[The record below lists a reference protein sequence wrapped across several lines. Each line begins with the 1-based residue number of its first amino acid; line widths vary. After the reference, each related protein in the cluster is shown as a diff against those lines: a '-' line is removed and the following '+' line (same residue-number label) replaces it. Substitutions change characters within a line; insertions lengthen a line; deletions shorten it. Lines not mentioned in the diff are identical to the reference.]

1 MTTEIQAT
9 ELEALIR
16 DIRAQLAT
24 LTERV
29 ARLETPA
36 APAVAAAPAE
46 VTKEEKTPAVAEAPA
61 APEIGEEELL
71 AISAA
76 LAAYFGVRVH
86 VRQIRLISSSAWAQQ
101 RRVSIQA
108 SHRLF

>member
-1 MTTEIQAT
+1 MAT
-9 ELEALIR
+9 KNKTSELEILLR
-16 DIRAQLAT
+16 DIRAELAA
-24 LTERV
+24 LAERV

-36 APAVAAAPAE
+36 APVVAAAAAPE
-46 VTKEEKTPAVAEAPA
+46 VAAPA
-61 APEIGEEELL
+61 AVAPPAPAGPPPIGEEELL

-86 VRQIRLISSSAWAQQ
+86 VRQIRLITTSAWAQQ
-101 RRVSIQA
+101 GRVSIQA